1 MNTSRRPG
9 PQRRTITQ
17 SSCKETYHAKSE
29 SQHIDVFS
37 AYQLG
42 PLNLRNRMVM
52 APLTR
57 SRAEADNV
65 PSRMAVTYY
74 SQRASAGLI
83 ITEATQAGAGGQGY
97 VSTPGIYNQAQI
109 ERWKEIT
116 DAVHQKGG
124 LIFLQL
130 WHVGRIS
137 HPVFLNGELPVAPS
151 AIAPR
156 GVQTYTTN
164 GFEDIPTPRSL
175 ELSEIPGII
184 EEFRQAAVN
193 AKVAGF
199 DGVEIHGANG
209 YLLDQFLE
217 DSTNQRT
224 DEYGGSVENRARL
237 LFDVINAVTG
247 VWGSDRVGVRLSP
260 GGTFNDMCDS
270 HSQQT
275 FGYVIKRLAEFNLAY
290 LHLVEPSPSQGEHP
304 MPDLSASYFRPMY
317 PGTLIVAGGYTKDKA
332 DMVLQEGLADLIA
345 FGQLFIA
352 NPDLVE
358 RFRRNAPLN
367 PPDRSSFY
375 GGTDKGYIDYPT
387 LDEQGTT

>member
-1 MNTSRRPG
+1 MP
-9 PQRRTITQ
+9 
-17 SSCKETYHAKSE
+17 KSE

-137 HPVFLNGELPVAPS
+137 HPVFRNGELPVAPS